1 MGMSFSDLYQG
12 YIVPASTLLPIVA
25 GLIYYKR
32 LGKAMH
38 RLIIY
43 LCIALL
49 INIVGIVM
57 ATYNKNNLPLL
68 HFYTMFELLAVTWYY
83 RQAFLSKWADR
94 WTMIIMIIYPVLCVI
109 NFSFF
114 QSIYQFNTY
123 TRPLEAIIIIVFSGI
138 YLGGP
143 DNFDKKASIN
153 NAGRWVAYGFLV
165 YFCSSLFQ
173 FIFSN
178 LVTHSA
184 SRQVKLLI
192 WNLHDTFCMIM
203 YIFFFVAVKYERG
216 KR

>member
-1 MGMSFSDLYQG
+1 MSFTSLYEG

-25 GLIYYKR
+25 GIIWRKK

-38 RLIIY
+38 ALIIY

-49 INIVGIVM
+49 INIGGVVM
-57 ATYNKNNLPLL
+57 AQHHTNNLPLL
-68 HFYTMFELLAVTWYY
+68 HFYTMFELLAVMWYY
-83 RQAFLSKWADR
+83 RLAFSSHWANR
-94 WTMIIMIIYPVLCVI
+94 WTTILMIAYPILCVI
-109 NFSFF
+109 NFTFF

-138 YLGGP
+138 YLGG
-143 DNFDKKASIN
+143 DGNFDKKGAN
-153 NAGRWVAYGFLV
+153 NNSGRWVASGFLV

-178 LVTHSA
+178 MVSHLA
-184 SRQVKLLI
+184 SKDIKHLI
-192 WNLHDTFCMIM
+192 WNLHATFVLIM
-203 YIFFFVAVKYERG
+203 YIFFFVAIKHERS